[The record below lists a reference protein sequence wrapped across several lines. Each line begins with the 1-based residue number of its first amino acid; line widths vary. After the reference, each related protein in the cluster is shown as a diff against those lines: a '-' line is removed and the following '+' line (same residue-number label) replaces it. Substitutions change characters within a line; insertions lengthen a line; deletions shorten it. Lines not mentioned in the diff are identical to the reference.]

1 MYKKYLMKG
10 MAALALVATFV
21 GCSKE
26 TDLYDGS
33 AKEKEFQTSFENNV
47 MGGLDI
53 DPNQTWSTAANTDVK
68 VSVNLDYGAEYTV
81 YIFATEPLNGSAAY
95 IGATKVKSGE
105 TKTLTVARPVASTI
119 LYAACYDKDN
129 HAMCKSFVLNGK
141 DTKVA
146 FGESA
151 TRSGAMRASST
162 GNRWS
167 VTPRNMPD
175 LSRWT
180 TGTLYEMQEAYNTNG
195 AGLEFN
201 QADSSEKHLKITG
214 TYTGGIARIQSYANQ
229 SVYVTGTWNVPED
242 QRCTGSSVIVV
253 GDGGT
258 INVPAGHILSTNAN
272 NEEGTTGMIYVLPG
286 GKITGAGTLQFSNG
300 TETFSYNGGT
310 ITVENININ
319 GGTLYNAGVMGEAA
333 ASGVKPALTG
343 PGGTDP
349 APSKFINLGKCY
361 LSQVDGAGMAIENA
375 CNMYVTGTVALGK
388 TSKMDDG
395 SYIEC
400 GALELNGSNDG
411 GIILYMGNAAYMKC
425 LGDVSVNNFGVWGPA
440 GTNYTANA
448 LFQVD
453 GCSYCNYT
461 KVGDASY
468 YMVDHVELIIPNP
481 FFDEGVK
488 NFYTGGVAGQ
498 LFTTHAD
505 YYPAL
510 LFYGWFNGQ
519 GCEGI
524 NSDNFTT
531 TQVVTGT
538 IDHGSWVET
547 TYGWVTALKDGVTG
561 YDVDESRA
569 TCIYGASPSYTRI
582 VEEGENCGVTIKKD
596 NDPLPEP
603 NYYYYAFEDCGVIG
617 DFDFN
622 DVVLRA
628 SAADED
634 DHFELWACA
643 AGGEF
648 QSEIF
653 FGTGDS
659 KVSLGEIHS
668 LLGVGSTAMTNTGG
682 TSDVNFA
689 KIGRFALGDYDID
702 NLPFT
707 IRVTAGGKLKAEV
720 TTRLTATASKDAA
733 GSNAPLYVVVMGND
747 EGVWNWPKE
756 RINIANAFTGFA
768 TWGSDA
774 TSETM
779 WYNTPVAGNVY
790 TYSQT
795 KWATTSE

>member
-1 MYKKYLMKG
+1 MKG
-10 MAALALVATFV
+10 LTALALVATFV
-21 GCSKE
+21 SCSKE
-26 TDLYDGS
+26 TDLYEGAS
-33 AKEKEFQTSFENNV
+33 KEKEFQMSFKNNV

-81 YIFATEPLNGSAAY
+81 YIFASAPVIGDAAY
-95 IGATKVKSGE
+95 IGVTKVKSGE
-105 TKTLTVARPVASTI
+105 TKTLTVARPAGVPL

-129 HAMCKSFVLNGK
+129 HAICKPFTVSAK
-141 DTKVA
+141 DTEVA

-151 TRSGAMRASST
+151 TRSGAMRATST

-175 LSRWT
+175 LSRWM
-180 TGTLYEMQEAYNTNG
+180 TGTLYEMQEAFNTNG
-195 AGLEFN
+195 EGLEVN
-201 QADSSEKHLKITG
+201 QADGSEKHLKITG

-258 INVPAGHILSTNAN
+258 INVPAGHMLSTNAN
-272 NEEGTTGMIYVLPG
+272 NEEETTGMIYVLPG

-310 ITVENININ
+310 LTVENININ
-319 GGTLYNAGVMGEAA
+319 GGTLYNAGVMGQES

-343 PGGTDP
+343 PGGTDL

-375 CNMYVTGTVALGK
+375 CNMYVTGTMALGK
-388 TSKMDDG
+388 VSKMDDG

-400 GALELNGSNDG
+400 GTLELNGSNGG
-411 GIILYMGNAAYMKC
+411 GILMYMGNAAYMKC
-425 LGDVSVNNFGVWGPA
+425 LGDASVNNFGVWGPA
-440 GTNYTANA
+440 GSNYTANA
-448 LFQVD
+448 LFQVG
-453 GCSYCNYT
+453 GCSYMNYT
-461 KVGDASY
+461 SGDATQFLL
-468 YMVDHVELIIPNP
+468 DHVELLLPADFP
-481 FFDEGVK
+481 QGVDYGW
-488 NFYTGGVAGQ
+488 NGDANAINYGVGYI
-498 LFTTHAD
+498 D
-505 YYPAL
+505 DNIKPASYCKHML
-510 LFYGWFNGQ
+510 SGWFNGYTDRLIN
-519 GCEGI
+519 GNNYDNVMIHDWGFDEGG
-524 NSDNFTT
+524 N
-531 TQVVTGT
+531 
-538 IDHGSWVET
+538 WYPAE
-547 TYGWVTALKDGVTG
+547 YGWVWNDSNDKTSFSD
-561 YDVDESRA
+561 DSRA
-569 TCIYGASPSYTRI
+569 TCIYGTSPSYTRI
-582 VEEGENCGVTIKKD
+582 VEEGENCGVTIKKTP
-596 NDPLPEP
+596 DPLPQP

-634 DHFELWACA
+634 DYFELWACA

-653 FGTGDS
+653 FGVGDS

-668 LLGVGSTAMTNTGG
+668 LLGVTASAMTNTGG
-682 TSDVNFA
+682 ASDVNFQ

-720 TTRLTATASKDAA
+720 TTRLTATASRDEE
-733 GSNAPLYVVVMGND
+733 GSNAPLYVVVMGNNQ
-747 EGVWNWPKE
+747 GVWNWPKE
-756 RINIANAFTGFA
+756 RVNIGTAFTGFA
-768 TWGSDA
+768 TWGSDV

-790 TYSQT
+790 TYSQS
-795 KWATTSE
+795 KWATTTE